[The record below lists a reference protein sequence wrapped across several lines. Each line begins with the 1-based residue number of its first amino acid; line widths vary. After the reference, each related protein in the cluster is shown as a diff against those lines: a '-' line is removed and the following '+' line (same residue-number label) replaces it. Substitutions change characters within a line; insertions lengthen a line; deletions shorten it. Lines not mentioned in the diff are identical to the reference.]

1 MTIGTKFSEVNSQ
14 GKLLDFVTDM
24 TPSETPFPVAALV
37 NGSITPRLL
46 IFAQCLPLRQRSEFV
61 VSEFRTSQ
69 ESQKERSVQP
79 KQLRQTCVDS

>member
-37 NGSITPRLL
+37 NGSITLWSLRVRLDSADCDL
-46 IFAQCLPLRQRSEFV
+46 SNVIG
-61 VSEFRTSQ
+61 VSGGP
-69 ESQKERSVQP
+69 VQ
-79 KQLRQTCVDS
+79 S